1 MLTRTVLAVAVRAMD
16 TAEKAKA
23 VGSFTIAAV
32 PRPCAL
38 PPCARPLAA
47 GSFTLSA
54 AAAAV
59 TAAATEVVL
68 VACEYTHRRGRRAA
82 RGASSGP
89 PTGEDGV
96 EAQAAVTEAE
106 IKKI

>member
-1 MLTRTVLAVAVRAMD
+1 MYEAARGWLNKPPHGAAGTPAAAPRASLSKAVRTEGMLTRTVLAVAVRAMD

-38 PPCARPLAA
+38 PPCASPRAA

-54 AAAAV
+54 AAA
-59 TAAATEVVL
+59 
-68 VACEYTHRRGRRAA
+68 RAA
-82 RGASSGP
+82 SRA
-89 PTGEDGV
+89 TR
-96 EAQAAVTEAE
+96 
-106 IKKI
+106 